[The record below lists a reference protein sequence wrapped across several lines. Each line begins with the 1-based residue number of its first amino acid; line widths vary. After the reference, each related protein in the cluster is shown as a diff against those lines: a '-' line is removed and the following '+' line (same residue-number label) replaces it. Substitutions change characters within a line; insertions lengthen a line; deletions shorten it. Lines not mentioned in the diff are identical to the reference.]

1 MKPSLQVQ
9 MGQYP
14 QGMNGS
20 FRTSGPQQER
30 TQVSFFFLVGGIL
43 VNTLEDP
50 TSSKI
55 TTEEEIEFYVQQFKK
70 SGFR

>member
-1 MKPSLQVQ
+1 MAALEPVAPSRRECRYL
-9 MGQYP
+9 
-14 QGMNGS
+14 
-20 FRTSGPQQER
+20 
-30 TQVSFFFLVGGIL
+30 FFVGGIL

-50 TSSKI
+50 TISKI

>member
-30 TQVSFFFLVGGIL
+30 TQVSFFVGGIL

-50 TSSKI
+50 TISKI